1 MSIIKDISELNDSP
15 FGRDLAV
22 LAHRLPRSSKHGL
35 DWELERGFHLS
46 VLGSDFLEF
55 TLASRMEKSENP
67 SLPLIQT
74 SDNQGQDSF
83 LIWHCPGLYTPERFQ
98 EFADLAKE
106 KSHMNCALIL
116 SHTSEHRR
124 ALMDYPSYRHLWKA
138 VDKPVLQ
145 VFQDF
150 PTASYFTVEKNL
162 FDLGRIGRRLSRLGK
177 IRRLMPW

>member
-1 MSIIKDISELNDSP
+1 MNPQDISELNDSP
-15 FGRDLAV
+15 FGRNLAI
-22 LAHRLPRSSKHGL
+22 LAHRLPRSSKQGL

-55 TLASRMEKSENP
+55 TLASRGEKSEKP
-67 SLPLIQT
+67 CLPLMEGF
-74 SDNQGQDSF
+74 DNQGQDSF
-83 LIWHCPGLYTPERFQ
+83 LIWHCPGLYTPDRFQ

-106 KSHMNCALIL
+106 NSHLSCALIL

-124 ALMDYPSYRHLWKA
+124 ALLDYPSYRGLWKT
-138 VDKPVLQ
+138 VEQPVLQ

-150 PTASYFTVEKNL
+150 PTPSYFTVEKNL
-162 FDLGRIGRRLSRLGK
+162 FDLGRIGRRLNRLGK